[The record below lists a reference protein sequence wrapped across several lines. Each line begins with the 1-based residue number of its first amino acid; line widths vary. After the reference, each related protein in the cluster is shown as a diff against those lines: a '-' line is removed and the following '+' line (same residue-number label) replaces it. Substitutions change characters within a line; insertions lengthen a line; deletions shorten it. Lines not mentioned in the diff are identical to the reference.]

1 MDPAIFQ
8 TNFNSLMH
16 AAIDG
21 NIAFVPARNKLTGRD
36 VMLLCFVNTKQHPP
50 LIIGGQARIV
60 EERVPVC
67 EFTMNDALAVY
78 DPIVDAP
85 APAEAPDP
93 TAANDNVVQLRRA
106 PAGPIMD
113 TPPAGTGG
121 NVMEEPDGPG
131 AA

>member
-67 EFTMNDALAVY
+67 EFTMGDAMQVY
-78 DPIVDAP
+78 EPIMDAP
-85 APAEAPDP
+85 AAPVNSEPAA
-93 TAANDNVVQLRRA
+93 DNVVPLRR
-106 PAGPIMD
+106 PGPIMD
-113 TPPAGTGG
+113 TPPAGMNG
-121 NVMEEPDGPG
+121 NVVEEPNGPG

>member
-36 VMLLCFVNTKQHPP
+36 VMLLCFVNTEQRPP
-50 LIIGGQARIV
+50 LIIGGQGSIV
-60 EERVPVC
+60 EKHVPVC
-67 EFTMNDALAVY
+67 EFTMSDAMHVY
-78 DPIVDAP
+78 EPIMDEPGSPVP
-85 APAEAPDP
+85 QES
-93 TAANDNVVQLRRA
+93 ANDNVVPLRR
-106 PAGPIMD
+106 PGPIMD
-113 TPPAGTGG
+113 TPPAGLNG
-121 NVMEEPDGPG
+121 NVVEEPNGPS